1 MADYVVWSRHKM
13 KLSGILIASMLL
25 SASICHAQDRTPAHP
40 PPIAAES
47 TRYGWADVLRVDPVY
62 EAMPDGTSTPLG
74 DDAAPARADCNDQTP
89 PPLPPPHDND
99 LTDNRAAGTVI
110 GALIGGVIGHAFGR
124 GDGNKVMTAGGA
136 VAGGVAGNRIAA
148 AQDQRTNAQQQ
159 ADAERD
165 AVSASLRDCHDAQ
178 RGTVRNSAQPER
190 RIVGY
195 DVEYRY
201 KGEIYMARL
210 PFDPGDRMRVKI
222 TVIPVE

>member
-1 MADYVVWSRHKM
+1 M

-25 SASICHAQDRTPAHP
+25 SAGFCHAQDRAPSHP

-62 EAMPDGTSTPLG
+62 ESIPDGTPPG
-74 DDAAPARADCNDQTP
+74 DDAVAPPKADCNNQAP
-89 PPLPPPHDND
+89 PAPPHDND

-124 GDGNKVMTAGGA
+124 GDGNKAMTAGGV

-148 AQDQRTNAQQQ
+148 AQDQKTNAQQQ

-165 AVSASLRDCHDAQ
+165 AVSASLHDCREPP

>member
-1 MADYVVWSRHKM
+1 M
-13 KLSGILIASMLL
+13 KLSGILAVSMLL
-25 SASICHAQDRTPAHP
+25 FAGFCHAQDRAPAHP
-40 PPIAAES
+40 PPIAAEA

-62 EAMPDGTSTPLG
+62 ETPP
-74 DDAAPARADCNDQTP
+74 DAAEQTGEENPPPQPDCADTSAPPPQENDQAD
-89 PPLPPPHDND
+89 H
-99 LTDNRAAGTVI
+99 RAAGTVI
-110 GALIGGVIGHAFGR
+110 GALIGGVIGHAFGH
-124 GDGNKVMTAGGA
+124 GDGGNKASTAAGA

-148 AQDQRTNAQQQ
+148 AQDQAANAGAAQQ

-165 AVSASLRDCHDAQ
+165 AVSASLRDCRDPQ
-178 RGTVRNSAQPER
+178 RGTLRHSSQPER

-222 TVIPVE
+222 TVVPVE

>member
-1 MADYVVWSRHKM
+1 M
-13 KLSGILIASMLL
+13 KLTGILIASMLL
-25 SASICHAQDRTPAHP
+25 VGFCHAQDRAVAHP

-62 EAMPDGTSTPLG
+62 EQAA
-74 DDAAPARADCNDQTP
+74 DAAPAASDDGRQPRPDCNEP
-89 PPLPPPHDND
+89 PPSAPPPPPPPHDGEQA
-99 LTDNRAAGTVI
+99 DNRTTGTVI
-110 GALIGGVIGHAFGR
+110 GALIGAVVGHAFGR
-124 GDGNKVMTAGGA
+124 GDGNTAATVAGG

-148 AQDQRTNAQQQ
+148 AQDQAANQAQQ

-165 AVSASLRDCHDAQ
+165 AVAASLRDCRDRPI
-178 RGTVRNSAQPER
+178 RGSSQPER
-190 RIVGY
+190 RITGY

-222 TVIPVE
+222 TVVPVE

>member
-1 MADYVVWSRHKM
+1 M

-25 SASICHAQDRTPAHP
+25 AAGFCRAQDHAATHP

-47 TRYGWADVLRVDPVY
+47 TRFGWADVLRVDPVY
-62 EAMPDGTSTPLG
+62 EVAPEAAVPDG
-74 DDAAPARADCNDQTP
+74 DAAPSRADCNDAAP
-89 PPLPPPHDND
+89 PPPAHEND

-124 GDGNKVMTAGGA
+124 GDGNKAATAAGA

-148 AQDQRTNAQQQ
+148 AQDQQTNAQQQ

-165 AVSASLRDCHDAQ
+165 AVSASLRDCREAARPI
-178 RGTVRNSAQPER
+178 RGSSQPER

-222 TVIPVE
+222 TVVPVE

>member
-1 MADYVVWSRHKM
+1 M

-25 SASICHAQDRTPAHP
+25 AAGFCRAQDHAAATHP

-47 TRYGWADVLRVDPVY
+47 TRFGWADVLRVDPVY
-62 EAMPDGTSTPLG
+62 EPLPEPAQPDG
-74 DDAAPARADCNDQTP
+74 DAAASRADCNDAP
-89 PPLPPPHDND
+89 PPPAHEND

-110 GALIGGVIGHAFGR
+110 GALIGGVVGHAFGR
-124 GDGNKVMTAGGA
+124 GDGNKAATAAGA

-148 AQDQRTNAQQQ
+148 AQDQRTNNAQQQ

-165 AVSASLRDCHDAQ
+165 AVSASLRDCREARPI
-178 RGTVRNSAQPER
+178 RGSSQPER

-222 TVIPVE
+222 TVVPVE

>member
-1 MADYVVWSRHKM
+1 M

-25 SASICHAQDRTPAHP
+25 SAGFCHAQDRASAHP

-62 EAMPDGTSTPLG
+62 EAIPDGTAPG
-74 DDAAPARADCNDQTP
+74 DDAGAPPRADCNEQAP
-89 PPLPPPHDND
+89 PPPPHAND

-110 GALIGGVIGHAFGR
+110 GALIGGVVGHAFGR
-124 GDGNKVMTAGGA
+124 GDGNKAATAAGA
-136 VAGGVAGNRIAA
+136 VAGGVAGNRFAA
-148 AQDQRTNAQQQ
+148 AQDQKINTLQQV
-159 ADAERD
+159 DAERD
-165 AVSASLRDCHDAQ
+165 AVNASLRDCREARPI
-178 RGTVRNSAQPER
+178 RGSKQPER

>member
-1 MADYVVWSRHKM
+1 M
-13 KLSGILIASMLL
+13 KLPGILIASMLL
-25 SASICHAQDRTPAHP
+25 VELCHAQDHTTAHP
-40 PPIAAES
+40 PPIAAEA

-62 EAMPDGTSTPLG
+62 EPTPEVAPENDERTSQKP
-74 DDAAPARADCNDQTP
+74 DCNDEP
-89 PPLPPPHDND
+89 PPPPPPAHENEQSS
-99 LTDNRAAGTVI
+99 NRAAGTMI

-124 GDGNKVMTAGGA
+124 GDGNKAATAAGV
-136 VAGGVAGNRIAA
+136 VAGGVAGNQIAA
-148 AQDQRTNAQQQ
+148 AQDQAASSQAQQQ

-165 AVSASLRDCHDAQ
+165 AVAASLRDCRD
-178 RGTVRNSAQPER
+178 VRTIRPHSQPER

-222 TVIPVE
+222 TVVPAE

>member
-1 MADYVVWSRHKM
+1 M

-25 SASICHAQDRTPAHP
+25 FADFCPAQDHAATHP

-62 EAMPDGTSTPLG
+62 EALPETAPSDGEVAPSRPDCS
-74 DDAAPARADCNDQTP
+74 DAAP
-89 PPLPPPHDND
+89 PPPHDND

-124 GDGNKVMTAGGA
+124 GDGNKAATAVGA

-148 AQDQRTNAQQQ
+148 AQDQKTDARQQ

-165 AVSASLRDCHDAQ
+165 AVSASLRDCREARPI
-178 RGTVRNSAQPER
+178 RGSSQPER

-222 TVIPVE
+222 TVVPVE

>member
-1 MADYVVWSRHKM
+1 M
-13 KLSGILIASMLL
+13 KQTGILIASMLL
-25 SASICHAQDRTPAHP
+25 VGFCHAQDRAAAHP

-62 EAMPDGTSTPLG
+62 EQATDNAPLTG
-74 DDAAPARADCNDQTP
+74 DEGKPPCNDEP
-89 PPLPPPHDND
+89 PPPSPPPPQHDGGQA
-99 LTDNRAAGTVI
+99 DNRAAGTVI
-110 GALIGGVIGHAFGR
+110 GALVGVVVGHAFGR
-124 GDGNKVMTAGGA
+124 GDGNKAAT
-136 VAGGVAGNRIAA
+136 VAGGVAGGIAGNRIAA
-148 AQDQRTNAQQQ
+148 AQDQAANQAQTQ

-165 AVSASLRDCHDAQ
+165 AVTASLRDCRETRPI
-178 RGTVRNSAQPER
+178 RGSSQPER

-222 TVIPVE
+222 TVVPVE